1 MQYAICNHYHFV
13 HGDILVLFHG
23 AFACYHSF
31 FGCMVLAKFTNVL
44 LNSPTSLST
53 SPKKIT
59 YKNSV
64 CHLPFTICHLLF
76 AIYYSTSLKYSLCHR
91 LDLLIASN
99 FSSLLRTEKKAK
111 TITRKPLELY
121 SFVDSPCCRV
131 LCPLHKSFEPLLTI
145 FLIYN
150 FDGISTISIYCVP
163 FHCIFII
170 YKICLIVDLLFSHT
184 F

>member
-13 HGDILVLFHG
+13 HGDILVLFHE

-64 CHLPFTICHLLF
+64 CHLPF
-76 AIYYSTSLKYSLCHR
+76 AIYYLQFTIQPAWNILCAIGWIYSSLAIFLLYFERKKRQKQLPENLSNYIR
-91 LDLLIASN
+91 LLIHLAVV
-99 FSSLLRTEKKAK
+99 FCA
-111 TITRKPLELY
+111 
-121 SFVDSPCCRV
+121 
-131 LCPLHKSFEPLLTI
+131 
-145 FLIYN
+145 
-150 FDGISTISIYCVP
+150 
-163 FHCIFII
+163 HCISPLNHF
-170 YKICLIVDLLFSHT
+170 
-184 F
+184 